1 MCMYSV
7 SPRQQ
12 GDPEGECCEVRLLLL
27 RNEAATSEI
36 IPALCIGRTK
46 LIGNQL
52 GLHVVYIA
60 SCIPQQE
67 EASFLL
73 RLTTLFRTLLAGSD
87 RFDRALS
94 LCRGCLEMA
103 SYETPISKTR
113 ACCYTTF
120 LGFTVSTLYER

>member
-12 GDPEGECCEVRLLLL
+12 GDPEGECCDVRLLLL

-60 SCIPQQE
+60 SCIPSRRIKLPFALQQVMSPS
-67 EASFLL
+67 AITRVPSLL
-73 RLTTLFRTLLAGSD
+73 
-87 RFDRALS
+87 
-94 LCRGCLEMA
+94 
-103 SYETPISKTR
+103 TPRSIQP
-113 ACCYTTF
+113 
-120 LGFTVSTLYER
+120 LDL